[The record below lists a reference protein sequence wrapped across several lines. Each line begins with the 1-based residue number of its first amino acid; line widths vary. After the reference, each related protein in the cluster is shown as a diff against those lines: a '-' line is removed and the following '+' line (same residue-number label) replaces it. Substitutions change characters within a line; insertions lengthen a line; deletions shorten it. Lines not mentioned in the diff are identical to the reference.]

1 MFKRILIAN
10 RGEIAVRII
19 RACREM
25 GIRTVAVYSQ
35 ADRNAVHVGLAD
47 EAVCIGK
54 AEASDSYLN
63 MERII
68 SAAIAVGAEAIH
80 PGFGFLSENAE
91 FVQMC
96 EQHHITFIGPSS
108 ELISRMGNKSE
119 AKKTM
124 KQAGVPVV
132 PGTEEP
138 VYDLEEAKRE
148 AERIGYP
155 DLSNLDEEVIVTGE
169 NIPPSLLAD
178 GDSSKICGLLMEKGS
193 KTAHVCILAANMGI
207 PVLVGCKGLKEIE
220 NREVVFLNA
229 VEGYA
234 KCAMSGE
241 ELIQAQQNV
250 REYQKKVEELQIYK
264 KRPAVTKDGKKI
276 ELHANIMDT
285 GHLDQVIENGLD
297 GIGLFRTEF
306 LYMNR
311 NTLPGEMEQYAVY
324 KNVVMKMAPHVVTI
338 RTMDIGGDKEVEALQ
353 LPQEQNPFL
362 GYRAIRICLDRT
374 DLFKTQLRAILR
386 ASIHGK
392 IQMMFPMISSMEE
405 LDRALGILESVKE
418 ELNKEG
424 VAYDINMPIGIMVE
438 VPSTAVM
445 ADAFIKKVDF
455 FSIGS
460 NDLTGYTI
468 AVDRQNEKMEK
479 LYDYFH
485 PSVLKLIEITIKACK
500 DEGKSCSLCGEM
512 AADPMAVPVLI
523 GMGLRK
529 FSVNSAAASRVKK
542 ELEKWDVD
550 MAEKLVFQIKNLDSA
565 VKIKDVLRR
574 YKEVD

>member
-1 MFKRILIAN
+1 
-10 RGEIAVRII
+10 
-19 RACREM
+19 
-25 GIRTVAVYSQ
+25 
-35 ADRNAVHVGLAD
+35 
-47 EAVCIGK
+47 
-54 AEASDSYLN
+54 
-63 MERII
+63 
-68 SAAIAVGAEAIH
+68 
-80 PGFGFLSENAE
+80 
-91 FVQMC
+91 
-96 EQHHITFIGPSS
+96 
-108 ELISRMGNKSE
+108 
-119 AKKTM
+119 
-124 KQAGVPVV
+124 
-132 PGTEEP
+132 
-138 VYDLEEAKRE
+138 
-148 AERIGYP
+148 
-155 DLSNLDEEVIVTGE
+155 
-169 NIPPSLLAD
+169 
-178 GDSSKICGLLMEKGS
+178 
-193 KTAHVCILAANMGI
+193 
-207 PVLVGCKGLKEIE
+207 
-220 NREVVFLNA
+220 
-229 VEGYA
+229 
-234 KCAMSGE
+234 
-241 ELIQAQQNV
+241 
-250 REYQKKVEELQIYK
+250 
-264 KRPAVTKDGKKI
+264 
-276 ELHANIMDT
+276 
-285 GHLDQVIENGLD
+285 
-297 GIGLFRTEF
+297 
-306 LYMNR
+306 
-311 NTLPGEMEQYAVY
+311 
-324 KNVVMKMAPHVVTI
+324 MAPHVVTI
-338 RTMDIGGDKEVEALQ
+338 RTMDIGGDKEVESLE
-353 LPQEQNPFL
+353 LPQEQNPFM

-405 LDRALGILESVKE
+405 LDCALGILESVKE

-445 ADAFIKKVDF
+445 SDAFIKKVDF

-500 DEGKSCSLCGEM
+500 NERKSCSLCGEM

-550 MAEKLVFQIKNLDSA
+550 MAEKLVLQIKNLDSA

>member
-1 MFKRILIAN
+1 MIQK
-10 RGEIAVRII
+10 
-19 RACREM
+19 
-25 GIRTVAVYSQ
+25 GIVAVTGK
-35 ADRNAVHVGLAD
+35 A
-47 EAVCIGK
+47 IGK
-54 AEASDSYLN
+54 AFVLCGVPQITGEEKN
-63 MERII
+63 GCEKE
-68 SAAIAVGAEAIH
+68 EAIQH
-80 PGFGFLSENAE
+80 IRKVIDSLAEIMEKKLCDSKLNINAMQKE
-91 FVQMC
+91 IIEMQRTILTDQVFYDNIVC
-96 EQHHITFIGPSS
+96 EVMKGYSP
-108 ELISRMGNKSE
+108 E
-119 AKKTM
+119 A
-124 KQAGVPVV
+124 AVYRCV
-132 PGTEEP
+132 EEQCKM
-138 VYDLEEAKRE
+138 LEALADPYL
-148 AERIGYP
+148 AERAGDFHDVGERLICGLLGIEYP
-155 DLSNLDEEVIVTGE
+155 DLSNLDEEVIVVGE

-178 GDSSKICGLLMEKGS
+178 GDSSRICGLLMEKGS

-207 PVLVGCKGLKEIE
+207 PVLVGCPGIKEIE
-220 NREVVFLNA
+220 NRDTVFLNA

-234 KCAMSGE
+234 KHVMSGE

-250 REYQKKVEELQIYK
+250 KEYQEKVEELQIYQ
-264 KRPAVTKDGKKI
+264 KRSAVTKDGEKI

-285 GHLDQVIENGLD
+285 CHLEKVIENGLD

-311 NTLPGEMEQYAVY
+311 KSLPGEMEQYAVY
-324 KNVVMKMAPHVVTI
+324 KNVVTKMAPHVVTI
-338 RTMDIGGDKEVEALQ
+338 RTMDIGGDKEVEALG

-362 GYRAIRICLDRT
+362 GYRAIRICLDRI

-392 IQMMFPMISSMEE
+392 IQMMFPMISCMEE
-405 LDRALGILESVKE
+405 LDRALEILETVKE

-468 AVDRQNEKMEK
+468 AVDRQNEKMEN

-485 PSVLKLIEITIKACK
+485 PSVLKLIEIIIKACK
-500 DEGKSCSLCGEM
+500 NEGKSCSLCGEM

-529 FSVNSAAASRVKK
+529 FSVNAAAASGVKR
-542 ELEKWDVD
+542 ELEKWSVD
-550 MAEKLVFQIKNLDSA
+550 KAEKLVLQIKNLDSA

>member
-1 MFKRILIAN
+1 MIQK
-10 RGEIAVRII
+10 
-19 RACREM
+19 
-25 GIRTVAVYSQ
+25 GIVAVTGK
-35 ADRNAVHVGLAD
+35 A
-47 EAVCIGK
+47 IGK
-54 AEASDSYLN
+54 A
-63 MERII
+63 
-68 SAAIAVGAEAIH
+68 
-80 PGFGFLSENAE
+80 
-91 FVQMC
+91 FVLCGIPQITGEEKNGC
-96 EQHHITFIGPSS
+96 E
-108 ELISRMGNKSE
+108 K
-119 AKKTM
+119 
-124 KQAGVPVV
+124 
-132 PGTEEP
+132 
-138 VYDLEEAKRE
+138 EEAVQHIRKVIDSLAEIMEKKLCDSKLNINAMQKEIIEMQRTILTDQVFYDNIVCE
-148 AERIGYP
+148 VMKGYSPEAAVYRCVEEQCKMLEALADPYLAERVGDFHDVGERLICGLLGIEYP
-155 DLSNLDEEVIVTGE
+155 DLSNLDEEVIVVGE

-178 GDSSKICGLLMEKGS
+178 GDSSRICGLLMEKGS

-207 PVLVGCKGLKEIE
+207 PVLVGCPGIKEIE
-220 NREVVFLNA
+220 NRDTVFLNA

-234 KCAMSGE
+234 KHVMSGE

-250 REYQKKVEELQIYK
+250 KEYQEKVEELQIYQ
-264 KRPAVTKDGKKI
+264 KRSAVTKDGEKI

-285 GHLDQVIENGLD
+285 CHLEKVIENGLD

-311 NTLPGEMEQYAVY
+311 KSLPGEMEQYAVY
-324 KNVVMKMAPHVVTI
+324 KNVVTKMAPHVVTI
-338 RTMDIGGDKEVEALQ
+338 RTMDIGGDKEVEALG

-362 GYRAIRICLDRT
+362 GYRAIRICLDRI

-392 IQMMFPMISSMEE
+392 IQMMFPMISCMEE
-405 LDRALGILESVKE
+405 LDRALEILENVKE

-468 AVDRQNEKMEK
+468 AVDRQNEKMEN

-485 PSVLKLIEITIKACK
+485 PSVLKLIEIVIKACK
-500 DEGKSCSLCGEM
+500 NEGKPCSLCGEM

-529 FSVNSAAASRVKK
+529 FSVNAAAASGVKR
-542 ELEKWDVD
+542 ELEKWSVD
-550 MAEKLVFQIKNLDSA
+550 KAEKLVLQIKNLDSA

>member
-1 MFKRILIAN
+1 MIQK
-10 RGEIAVRII
+10 
-19 RACREM
+19 
-25 GIRTVAVYSQ
+25 GIVAVSGK
-35 ADRNAVHVGLAD
+35 A
-47 EAVCIGK
+47 IGK
-54 AEASDSYLN
+54 AFVLCGIPQITGEEKSRCEKDVVVQHIRKVIDSLAEI
-63 MERII
+63 MEKK
-68 SAAIAVGAEAIH
+68 
-80 PGFGFLSENAE
+80 LCN
-91 FVQMC
+91 
-96 EQHHITFIGPSS
+96 
-108 ELISRMGNKSE
+108 SRMNINDMQKEIIEMQRTILTDKIFYDNIICEVMKGYSPE
-119 AKKTM
+119 A
-124 KQAGVPVV
+124 AVYRCV
-132 PGTEEP
+132 EEQCKM
-138 VYDLEEAKRE
+138 LEALDDPYL
-148 AERIGYP
+148 AERVGDFRDVGERLICGLLGIEYP
-155 DLSNLDEEVIVTGE
+155 DLSNLDEEVIVIGE
-169 NIPPSLLAD
+169 NVPPSLLAD

-311 NTLPGEMEQYAVY
+311 NTLPGEMEQYTVY

-338 RTMDIGGDKEVEALQ
+338 RTMDIGGDKEVEALE

-460 NDLTGYTI
+460 NDL
-468 AVDRQNEKMEK
+468 
-479 LYDYFH
+479 
-485 PSVLKLIEITIKACK
+485 SLIHI
-500 DEGKSCSLCGEM
+500 
-512 AADPMAVPVLI
+512 
-523 GMGLRK
+523 
-529 FSVNSAAASRVKK
+529 
-542 ELEKWDVD
+542 
-550 MAEKLVFQIKNLDSA
+550 
-565 VKIKDVLRR
+565 
-574 YKEVD
+574 

>member
-1 MFKRILIAN
+1 MIQK
-10 RGEIAVRII
+10 
-19 RACREM
+19 
-25 GIRTVAVYSQ
+25 GIVAVSGK
-35 ADRNAVHVGLAD
+35 A
-47 EAVCIGK
+47 IGK
-54 AEASDSYLN
+54 AFVLCGIPQITGEEKSRCEKEVAVQHIRKVIDSLAEIMEKKLCNSKMNINDMQKEIIEMQRTILTDKIFYDNIICEVMKGYSPEAAVYRCVEEQCKMLEALDDSYL
-63 MERII
+63 
-68 SAAIAVGAEAIH
+68 
-80 PGFGFLSENAE
+80 
-91 FVQMC
+91 
-96 EQHHITFIGPSS
+96 
-108 ELISRMGNKSE
+108 
-119 AKKTM
+119 
-124 KQAGVPVV
+124 
-132 PGTEEP
+132 
-138 VYDLEEAKRE
+138 
-148 AERIGYP
+148 AERVGDFRDVGERLICGLLGIEYP
-155 DLSNLDEEVIVTGE
+155 DLSNLDEEVIVIGE
-169 NIPPSLLAD
+169 NVPPSLLAD

-338 RTMDIGGDKEVEALQ
+338 RTMDIGGDKEVEALE